1 MKPLLTPD
9 EFDHIARLCRDAR
22 VPEFARAGRFQSI
35 PPGIAYAIPAMERPS
50 DQLDAEL
57 RTVAEQPAAPGH
69 DAPPLARWLVNTAR
83 QLGPR
88 PEAAELRRWAH
99 LVRARADAPP
109 APCPAQLRVTARD
122 RLDRTHAGAGVLIAP
137 DRALT
142 AWALIADGDRLHPRC
157 TVHGPDGAAHHAIPD
172 RDRSHQGAGWATLHL
187 PSGLPGV
194 TPAPIGRPAS
204 PSTRAA
210 LGDRPARLID
220 PAFERDFA
228 PVMTLA
234 LGGPPARPPLGAPIL
249 ADGAVIG
256 VALHSHP
263 DPTRFVDAA
272 RGDALA
278 DLDLRPTPADIPD
291 AAGPLG
297 RAIQINRES
306 QWYRLLDLMRQ
317 ERSGLIILHGDA
329 TQALH
334 HFIARMERDLG
345 NPLTEPITVRRV
357 PYLRSSF
364 GSPPTSAEEWTRRAA
379 EALGRDAA
387 DAAAAIKAATDETR
401 LVLVLDAPIRPGT
414 EVYDKALIV
423 DFAEREAPRLLATAV
438 GHHRLHIML
447 AVTYAERDGD
457 LFRRLYR
464 ASRPKPVMLKQ
475 VRFPEWDDDIEPFL
489 EREGVSELDRV
500 QLRARYDAVV
510 AAGKSFDALARAIQA
525 VLDKIDRRKQGGER

>member
-1 MKPLLTPD
+1 MKALLTAD
-9 EFDHIARLCRDAR
+9 EFDAIVRLCREAR
-22 VPEFARAGRFQSI
+22 VPERSRDSRFQSI
-35 PPGIAYAIPAMERPS
+35 PPGIAYAIPPDDCIN
-50 DQLDAEL
+50 DQFDAEL
-57 RTVAEQPAAPGH
+57 RTVAEQPADG
-69 DAPPLARWLVNTAR
+69 DGPPLARWLVNAAR
-83 QLGPR
+83 QIDTR
-88 PEAAELRRWAH
+88 PEAIELRSWAH

-109 APCPAQLRVTARD
+109 IPCPAQLVITARD
-122 RLDRTHAGAGVLIAP
+122 RLDRTHTGAGVLIAP

-142 AWALIADGDRLHPRC
+142 AWALIADGDRIHPRC
-157 TVHGPDGAAHHAIPD
+157 TVRGPDGVARHAIPD

-204 PSTRAA
+204 PGAPAA
-210 LGDRPARLID
+210 VDGRPARIID

-278 DLDLRPTPADIPD
+278 DLDLRPAPADIPD
-291 AAGPLG
+291 ATGPLG
-297 RAIQINRES
+297 RAIQIDRES
-306 QWYRLLDLMRQ
+306 QWYRLLDLVRQ
-317 ERSGLIILHGDA
+317 ERSGLVILHGDA

-334 HFIARMERDLG
+334 HFVDRMERDLG

-357 PYLRSSF
+357 PYRRSSI

-379 EALGRDAA
+379 EALGRAA
-387 DAAAAIKAATDETR
+387 ASPTAAIKAATDETR
-401 LVLVLDAPIRPGT
+401 LVLVLDAPIRPGA
-414 EVYDKALIV
+414 EPYDKALIV
-423 DFAEREAPRLLATAV
+423 DFAEREAPRLLAAAV

-447 AVTYAERDGD
+447 AITYAARDRE
-457 LFRRLYR
+457 LLRRLR
-464 ASRPKPVMLKQ
+464 KAPAPPVVLEQ
-475 VRFPEWDDDIEPFL
+475 VTFPDWDDHIEPFL
-489 EREGVSELDRV
+489 EREGVSELDRL
-500 QLRARYDAVV
+500 QLRAHYDAVV
-510 AAGKSFDALARAIQA
+510 TAGGSFDRLARAIQA
-525 VLDKIDRRKQGGER
+525 VLDTLDRRAHGGPR